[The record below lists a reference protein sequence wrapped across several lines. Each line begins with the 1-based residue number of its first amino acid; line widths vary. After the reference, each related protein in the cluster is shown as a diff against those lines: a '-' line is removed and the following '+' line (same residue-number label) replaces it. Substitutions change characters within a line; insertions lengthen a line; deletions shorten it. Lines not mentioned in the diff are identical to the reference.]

1 VASRE
6 SDEERPGWLLVE
18 RVSVCRHLASYGA
31 ALVAPGPLKQHI
43 DQEIHPKNAKR
54 KKYSEGHRF
63 LARTHAVLPPLE
75 TESEEEG
82 LKSPEESVRK
92 SLREAASGERRL
104 ASESGCDPLLAVTGL
119 LGILVLLAMG
129 KPFKRP
135 VISNVVSKASSF
147 VLSKRVAVSDEA
159 VEYRHLSERAPAF
172 GVQRLIGWFANLP
185 DQQLFGRYLSN
196 YRPAP
201 VGSFGNSID
210 NIKTCLLLG
219 DPCGVLPSFP
229 ANNTSAESCT
239 LRPEC
244 PTPIP

>member
-1 VASRE
+1 
-6 SDEERPGWLLVE
+6 
-18 RVSVCRHLASYGA
+18 
-31 ALVAPGPLKQHI
+31 
-43 DQEIHPKNAKR
+43 
-54 KKYSEGHRF
+54 
-63 LARTHAVLPPLE
+63 
-75 TESEEEG
+75 
-82 LKSPEESVRK
+82 
-92 SLREAASGERRL
+92 
-104 ASESGCDPLLAVTGL
+104 
-119 LGILVLLAMG
+119 MG

-185 DQQLFGRYLSN
+185 DQQLFGRYVSN

-219 DPCGVLPSFP
+219 DPCGSLAIVS

-239 LRPEC
+239 LRPEWSNAHFVTRTVHYPADARDFLYVNSYPRTVPAYEGVGLPFDVTESLIGKPC
-244 PTPIP
+244 AEKTNEEKTPSRQVSNKRFIWAIFRLARGFCTFFVGGILVYNGGYGNRRLSRLGDVLFFIGWFLLLAPVRWL